1 MAHVSFTNAVPVRSL
16 MEPVYTPHDRFFKAI
31 FSRPE
36 LAGDLLRQILP
47 ANSLAQFD
55 LATIHPE
62 KDSFIDADLQ
72 LQYADLLYSVNLAD
86 QRPAFIY
93 VLFEHKSYVQSLMAY
108 DVLRYMVR
116 IWEAG
121 QKQKPPAPLAPI
133 LPIVVYHGL
142 APWREPLNMGG
153 LFPGPAAM
161 RPHWPTCTYQ
171 LVDLSQVPEPAAAGM
186 LHLEAALWAL
196 RNSHREDVVAHLAEL
211 LRLLAELTRTYGAV
225 QYSITILHYVSS
237 VHKDVDAATI
247 RQALRDASVDAG
259 EKLMATWLDERY
271 EANRQRNRQ
280 RKSARGSAADCD
292 EFPPASFWSTRR
304 NPHGAGQLSGTRTT
318 RSADH
323 CAFRGQ
329 RTCRHHAIAQ
339 PLARHARLWQ
349 STSRQSTIP
358 SEHHPVRVV
367 SAGPKPKRC
376 VARCQCWWPNAQPMH
391 RASHLAP
398 HKGTSPAS
406 ATPFGTDGVNLA
418 HAGDGFGFGKANH
431 LLTCVALIVTSPRPA
446 VRQSTIPSGW

>member
-1 MAHVSFTNAVPVRSL
+1 
-16 MEPVYTPHDRFFKAI
+16 MEAVYTPHDRFFKAI

-47 ANSLAQFD
+47 AESLAQFD
-55 LATIHPE
+55 LATLHPE

-93 VLFEHKSYVQSLMAY
+93 VLYEHKSYVQSLMAY

-142 APWREPLNMGG
+142 APWREPLDMGG

-161 RPHWPTCTYQ
+161 RPHWPTFTYQ
-171 LVDLSQVPEPAAAGM
+171 LVDLSQAPEKVTAGM

-196 RNSHREDVVAHLAEL
+196 RNSHREDVVARLAEL

-271 EANRQRNRQ
+271 EAGKEIGKEIGEEIGEQKGRTEE
-280 RKSARGSAADCD
+280 ARRIATNFLQHRFGPLDATLTARVNCLELEQLEALTTATFEARELADII
-292 EFPPASFWSTRR
+292 S
-304 NPHGAGQLSGTRTT
+304 
-318 RSADH
+318 
-323 CAFRGQ
+323 
-329 RTCRHHAIAQ
+329 
-339 PLARHARLWQ
+339 
-349 STSRQSTIP
+349 
-358 SEHHPVRVV
+358 
-367 SAGPKPKRC
+367 
-376 VARCQCWWPNAQPMH
+376 
-391 RASHLAP
+391 
-398 HKGTSPAS
+398 
-406 ATPFGTDGVNLA
+406 
-418 HAGDGFGFGKANH
+418 
-431 LLTCVALIVTSPRPA
+431 LLE
-446 VRQSTIPSGW
+446 Q